1 MSTSSLFCAHATL
14 RGCGSCSFSLLA
26 FRADTK
32 TRRTTTMTALRRSGS
47 NDALCNTPRGSR
59 SKIPEKTVEL
69 LSRSLVEQ
77 RRTAIN
83 KRKASEL
90 GEERD
95 GGEKS
100 KQHVVN
106 KGGASAP
113 LVVLLWVC
121 CVLGEIPEM
130 THAACAKPTSLPPK
144 KHAPGGYNSDTF
156 VGPAQLTRGLSSS
169 AAKPAPLPGP
179 SPHRPARPPPP
190 PVDPP
195 DRRRVLESVGRD
207 PADEQP
213 AAVSLDSG
221 GRKLLTHIFNVQ
233 CFAHAA
239 AACSGYNSYSSCT
252 ATCGTGVQ
260 YKSRNNYV
268 AR

>member
-1 MSTSSLFCAHATL
+1 MT
-14 RGCGSCSFSLLA
+14 
-26 FRADTK
+26 
-32 TRRTTTMTALRRSGS
+32 TALRRSGS
-47 NDALCNTPRGSR
+47 NDALCNTPRGSW

-121 CVLGEIPEM
+121 CDLGGIPEM
-130 THAACAKPTSLPPK
+130 THAQCAKPTPPPPK
-144 KHAPGGYNSDTF
+144 KHAPGGYNSDPF
-156 VGPAQLTRGLSSS
+156 VGPTQ
-169 AAKPAPLPGP
+169 PLPTPPGP
-179 SPHRPARPPPP
+179 PPRRPARPPPP

-207 PADEQP
+207 PSPAAEQP

-221 GRKLLTHIFNVQ
+221 RKLLTHRCWSSND
-233 CFAHAA
+233 CFGHSAAH
-239 AACSGYNSYSSCT
+239 CSGSNTYSSCT
-252 ATCGTGVQ
+252 ATCGVGVQ
-260 YKSRNNYV
+260 YRYLNSYTAATCGGSCELLSRV
-268 AR
+268 ASVSGGRF

>member
-32 TRRTTTMTALRRSGS
+32 TRRTTMTTALRRSGS
-47 NDALCNTPRGSR
+47 NDALCNTPRGSW

-100 KQHVVN
+100 KAHRGQQ
-106 KGGASAP
+106 
-113 LVVLLWVC
+113 LLT
-121 CVLGEIPEM
+121 LL
-130 THAACAKPTSLPPK
+130 SLTF
-144 KHAPGGYNSDTF
+144 ATF
-156 VGPAQLTRGLSSS
+156 VYAIS
-169 AAKPAPLPGP
+169 PGP
-179 SPHRPARPPPP
+179 GLFAVLAISTRHGPIPAMW
-190 PVDPP
+190 
-195 DRRRVLESVGRD
+195 LSFGHTVGD
-207 PADEQP
+207 
-213 AAVSLDSG
+213 
-221 GRKLLTHIFNVQ
+221 II
-233 CFAHAA
+233 
-239 AACSGYNSYSSCT
+239 
-252 ATCGTGVQ
+252 
-260 YKSRNNYV
+260 YV
-268 AR
+268 AIAMLALNAIATG